1 MLMNWL
7 WNQSGKCNFSLL
19 LQFPIWSW
27 RLDLTWLVLDQV
39 SITEVV
45 RNRKEEWRRKRAE
58 GGQERKKL
66 RDRKRETF
74 LFSNV
79 YTNQICT
86 LMVVN
91 SSFNCLKQESISRRK
106 LFKKMISEIQKFFC
120 FNFFYKYLRKNLNGI
135 WEERKR

>member
-7 WNQSGKCNFSLL
+7 WNQSGKCNFYLL

-27 RLDLTWLVLDQV
+27 RLDLTWLELDQV
-39 SITEVV
+39 SVTEVV

-66 RDRKRETF
+66 RDRETETF

-79 YTNQICT
+79 YTNQTCT

-91 SSFNCLKQESISRRK
+91 SSINCLKQESISRRK
-106 LFKKMISEIQKFFC
+106 LFKKMINEIQKLFC
-120 FNFFYKYLRKNLNGI
+120 FNFFYKYLRKNLNEI